1 MRPVRTYLRREPS
14 VPAAWAV
21 LLVIVLIWLAG
32 SSVSVLSVTIMI
44 GQKVPLVLASIGA
57 AIVIMSRGIDLSVG
71 AVLTVV
77 NTIIAAGTV
86 AFGNSLAWIGV
97 GLAVALV
104 AGLVNGL
111 CVAWLRLPP
120 LIVTLAVQSIL
131 LGVALYVLP
140 TPGGAVDAWLKDLP
154 LVLVGPFPLML
165 LIVVA
170 APLLIWYPLRRSR
183 FGTALLSSGA
193 DESAAYAS
201 GINVRR
207 TVVSSYV
214 LSALFA
220 GLAGIVMSMNTGS
233 GDPTIGV
240 PFTMNTIAAAVVG
253 GVSLAG
259 GRGTIAGPIAGA
271 LVVSFIGNLL
281 FSMGVNSYWQYVV
294 TGAVLIVAIAIPA
307 GLRAIRAGRQPS

>member
-1 MRPVRTYLRREPS
+1 MRTYLRREPS

-77 NTIIAAGTV
+77 NTIIAAGTA

-97 GLAVALV
+97 GLAVALA
-104 AGLVNGL
+104 AGLVNGV

-165 LIVVA
+165 LIVIA

-183 FGTALLSSGA
+183 FGAALLSSGA

-220 GLAGIVMSMNTGS
+220 GLAGIVMSMNTGA

>member
-1 MRPVRTYLRREPS
+1 
-14 VPAAWAV
+14 
-21 LLVIVLIWLAG
+21 
-32 SSVSVLSVTIMI
+32 
-44 GQKVPLVLASIGA
+44 
-57 AIVIMSRGIDLSVG
+57 
-71 AVLTVV
+71 
-77 NTIIAAGTV
+77 
-86 AFGNSLAWIGV
+86 
-97 GLAVALV
+97 
-104 AGLVNGL
+104 
-111 CVAWLRLPP
+111 
-120 LIVTLAVQSIL
+120 
-131 LGVALYVLP
+131 VALYVLP